1 MPLPPSYGCCRS
13 VLFCC
18 PTVVVSYANVFVPH
32 THTHT
37 HTSVHINSL
46 SWSLW
51 KVCLLLRM
59 LISALHDNL
68 LRLPHCIFLLFFTL
82 ILWHVK
88 LNAPQQVATA
98 KATATTTSRDCL
110 SVYLTCILLHFTL
123 VISILFV
130 FAQSRSSKE
139 IASKASKHGKG
150 KQKAARRAWFLFDYH
165 YYLCQSFS
173 SRHFPIFQQEKR
185 IKACPKN
192 LPPPSK
198 KTIAN
203 T

>member
-1 MPLPPSYGCCRS
+1 MAVAEAFYFAAPQLLCLMQMC
-13 VLFCC
+13 LFR
-18 PTVVVSYANVFVPH
+18 TR
-32 THTHT
+32 THTH
-37 HTSVHINSL
+37 SRVHINPL

-88 LNAPQQVATA
+88 LNAPQQVAV
-98 KATATTTSRDCL
+98 ATATRTTTSRDCL

-150 KQKAARRAWFLFDYH
+150 KQRVARRAWFLFDYH

-192 LPPPSK
+192 LPPSPK
-198 KTIAN
+198 KRQ
-203 T
+203 